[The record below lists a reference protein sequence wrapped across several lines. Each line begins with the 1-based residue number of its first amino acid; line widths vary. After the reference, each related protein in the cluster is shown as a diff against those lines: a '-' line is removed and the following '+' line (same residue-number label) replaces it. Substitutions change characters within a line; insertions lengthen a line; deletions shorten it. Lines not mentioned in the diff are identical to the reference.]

1 VRDTDR
7 VTGGPRLRDVEF
19 SSGDVLLAG
28 WLAVPVRD
36 EALAAVVLVGG
47 SGPSDRDN
55 GGYFP
60 PIREHL
66 VGAGIA
72 VLSYDKRGVGSSS
85 GDWLDSTLDDL
96 AADATAALGFLCAQ
110 PGIRAGTAGLLGHS
124 EGGWVAL
131 RAAAGRDD
139 VPWVITSGCPGM
151 TPAAQER
158 HTLAGALR
166 RAGEQDADRMLAL
179 FDRLAEAGRR
189 DGDFAEASR
198 IVSSARPSRAFLD
211 YWSGMDQRLWEFLK
225 RSQDHD
231 PIPDALRLRCPH
243 LAAFGGA
250 DELVSVAD
258 STRRFSAAACHP
270 GRDHRAALTIEVFPG
285 ASHRIQAGES
295 AGLAPGYRA
304 ILAQWI
310 KAKAGTSDT

>member
-1 VRDTDR
+1 M
-7 VTGGPRLRDVEF
+7 
-19 SSGDVLLAG
+19 
-28 WLAVPVRD
+28 
-36 EALAAVVLVGG
+36 LVGG

-55 GGYFP
+55 GTYFP
-60 PIREHL
+60 PIREYL
-66 VGAGIA
+66 VDAGIA

-85 GDWLDSTLDDL
+85 GDWLDSDLDGL
-96 AADATAALGFLCAQ
+96 AADAAAALGFLCGQ
-110 PGIRAGTAGLLGHS
+110 PRVQAGTAGLLGHS

-139 VPWVITSGCPGM
+139 VPWVITSDCPGM

-158 HTLAGALR
+158 QSLAGALR

-189 DGDFAEASR
+189 DGDFAEAAR
-198 IVSSARPSRAFLD
+198 IVSSARPSQPFLD
-211 YWSGMDQRLWEFLK
+211 YWSDMRLWEFLK

-231 PIPDALRLRCPH
+231 PVPDALRLRCPH
-243 LAAFGGA
+243 LAVFGGA

-270 GRDHRAALTIEVFPG
+270 GRCHRAALTIEVFR
-285 ASHRIQAGES
+285 SVRISLRGPEAVSRPYRCRRHVNTDPSVAG
-295 AGLAPGYRA
+295 GF
-304 ILAQWI
+304 
-310 KAKAGTSDT
+310 